1 MGVMDFFL
9 GKSRD
14 GPEQAG
20 SASAPMATVPVQ
32 KPFSISA
39 KFDSLRL
46 RTGRDSK
53 IMMDVGV
60 TNISSHKQLVSV
72 DVSLPQRSN
81 VGFDVNC
88 NQNYVEKRVGEI
100 MPGSTSTFSVPIF
113 ANNLTREGSYTVE
126 INAFS
131 HYLDYRKVLSQMRK
145 KVALRAVSGARRD

>member
-14 GPEQAG
+14 EPQSGMQ
-20 SASAPMATVPVQ
+20 ASAPMATKPVP

-46 RTGRDSK
+46 RTGRNSK
-53 IMMDVGV
+53 IMMDVGI
-60 TNISSHKQLVSV
+60 TNISSQKQLVSV
-72 DVSLPQRSN
+72 DLTLPQRSN

-100 MPGSTSTFSVPIF
+100 MPGATSTFSVPIF

-145 KVALRAVSGARRD
+145 KIALRAVSGRP

>member
-9 GKSRD
+9 GKSKD
-14 GPEQAG
+14 EDAG
-20 SASAPMATVPVQ
+20 AASMPMATVPVH

-46 RTGRDSK
+46 RTGRNSK

-72 DVSLPQRSN
+72 DLSLPKKSN

-100 MPGSTSTFSVPIF
+100 MPGATATFAVPIF

-126 INAFS
+126 VNAFS
-131 HYLDYRKVLSQMRK
+131 HYLDYRKVLSQMKK
-145 KVALRAVSGARRD
+145 KVSLRAVSGRQ

>member
-14 GPEQAG
+14 VPEQAG
-20 SASAPMATVPVQ
+20 ASVPMATRPVP

-46 RTGRDSK
+46 RTGRNSK

-60 TNISSHKQLVSV
+60 TNVSSQKQLVSV
-72 DVSLPQRSN
+72 DLSLPKKSN

-100 MPGSTSTFSVPIF
+100 MPGATSTFSVPIF
-113 ANNLTREGSYTVE
+113 ANNLTREGSYTIE

-131 HYLDYRKVLSQMRK
+131 HYLDYRKVLSQMKK
-145 KVALRAVSGARRD
+145 KVALRAVSGRQ